1 MPRQI
6 YTEIRSLG
14 RKYEARLNRKALQVT
29 SNERFNFFGHE
40 RNQDQAFRLDVLWS
54 PHHHLVSCLILSNPS
69 TEIKN
74 GFAFRKQECSPRHQP
89 IEAERRPISILEIP
103 GADGTYSRIWFI
115 APSAWSR
122 YESTR
127 PYSSRSAAP

>member
-74 GFAFRKQECSPRHQP
+74 GFAFRKQECSPRHSQSKLRD
-89 IEAERRPISILEIP
+89 ARFQFLKSP
-103 GADGTYSRIWFI
+103 GQTGRNLASG
-115 APSAWSR
+115 
-122 YESTR
+122 
-127 PYSSRSAAP
+127 